1 MTATAPRHADLDLD
15 VWAPEATLAETH
27 AHSRELKRLR
37 RLHRLAGPVVLY
49 LGPYVESGGLAAAVA
64 AVTEVHQRHPEVRL
78 VALPRGK
85 VNRRYL
91 NRCERQALGLGHHG
105 IVEWTLVEE
114 ELPFWFAL
122 AAVVIAPD
130 RDASGPVRADLAAAA
145 GRPIVAGRFPETVSR
160 VVDGETGYLLATPV
174 DAADLARHVALLL
187 DDPELADRLGAAAR
201 ERLEASR

>member
-1 MTATAPRHADLDLD
+1 VTATAPRHADLDLQ

-130 RDASGPVRADLAAAA
+130 RDATSPVRADLAAAA

-174 DAADLARHVALLL
+174 DPADLARHVAVLL